1 MTGFGFQPF
10 PSGPGQAIVTGPPV
24 VFGCVILAMEE
35 LLSGSGLAD
44 ALLTGFVTSVVVDEV
59 IRKLRIKQITRNSI
73 ANLRQRTN
81 IYK

>member
-1 MTGFGFQPF
+1 
-10 PSGPGQAIVTGPPV
+10 
-24 VFGCVILAMEE
+24 METH
-35 LLSGSGLAD
+35 LSGSALAD

-73 ANLRQRTN
+73 AHLRQRTN